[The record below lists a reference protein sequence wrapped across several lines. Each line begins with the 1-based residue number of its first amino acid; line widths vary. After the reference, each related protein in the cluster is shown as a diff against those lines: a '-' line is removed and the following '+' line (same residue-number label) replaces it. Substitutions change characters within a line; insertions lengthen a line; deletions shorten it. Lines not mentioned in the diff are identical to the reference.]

1 MTAPAV
7 RLSAPVPQVAAGL
20 ATVYV
25 VWGSTYLGIRVLVDE
40 VPPML
45 GMGVRFLLSGAI
57 LALLVGWRAGFAS
70 LRVTR
75 RQLASLTLL
84 GSCFLVAGNG
94 GVAIAEQT
102 VTSGLAA
109 LLVAA
114 MPLWVVLMRRFLGHE
129 SPRWL
134 TWGGVL
140 LGLTGI
146 AVLARPGTVAGV
158 ETWGVLVVLAGT
170 VCWAT
175 GVFLS
180 PRLDLAPDPFV
191 STVYQMLAG
200 GVIMTVIG
208 TAIGDW
214 SRFSAADLAADTW
227 IAFFYLVTIGSIAG
241 YGAFVWLL
249 AHAPVSLVTTYAF
262 VNPVVAV
269 FLGWLVLSEPV
280 TGAVVAGGALAVVG
294 VAMVV
299 QGERP
304 GPEPGLSEVVSRRE
318 APGDS
323 HDDVVG
329 GGFTDGH
336 AHSLARERSDDDA

>member
-1 MTAPAV
+1 MTAPTTTL
-7 RLSAPVPQVAAGL
+7 RAPLPQVVAGL

-25 VWGSTYLGIRVLVDE
+25 VWGSTYLGIRIVVEE
-40 VPPML
+40 VPPLL
-45 GMGVRFLLSGAI
+45 GMGLRFLLSGTL
-57 LALLVGWRAGFAS
+57 LALLVGWRRGFGA
-70 LRVTR
+70 LRVTA
-75 RQLASLTLL
+75 RQLRSLALL
-84 GSCFLVAGNG
+84 GLCFIVAGNG
-94 GVAIAEQT
+94 GVAVGEQT

-109 LLVAA
+109 LLVSA
-114 MPLWVVLMRRFLGHE
+114 MPLWVVLLRRFVGHE

-140 LGLTGI
+140 LGLSGI

-158 ETWGVLVVLAGT
+158 EVWGVLVILGGT
-170 VCWAT
+170 MCWAT

-191 STVYQMLAG
+191 STVFEMLTG
-200 GVIMTVIG
+200 GLVLTVAG
-208 TAIGDW
+208 TAVGEW
-214 SRFSAADLAADTW
+214 SQLSAADLSADTW
-227 IAFFYLVTIGSIAG
+227 WAFWYLVTVGSLAG

-269 FLGWLVLSEPV
+269 FLGWLFLTEPI
-280 TGAVVAGGALAVVG
+280 TAAMIAGGTLAVLG

-304 GPEPGLSEVVSRRE
+304 RP
-318 APGDS
+318 APALLGD
-323 HDDVVG
+323 
-329 GGFTDGH
+329 T
-336 AHSLARERSDDDA
+336 